1 MTTDLRDNNHG
12 QIEETDFHP
21 KSAVEELAEQTNPK
35 APSRRNKN
43 FLISMYHALK
53 GIFLV
58 VIRERN
64 MRFHLSFAF
73 FILVLG
79 LYLGLNRSEWLW
91 VVIAVFLAVY
101 GEFLNTVVEAVVD
114 LVVERKYHPLAGLVK
129 DVSAGMV
136 LVAVGAELI
145 ILALIFQPHI
155 WHYFGIETNFSRF
168 VHRLKG

>member
-1 MTTDLRDNNHG
+1 MTTDSRDNNFI
-12 QIEETDFHP
+12 QTAEPDYKE
-21 KSAVEELAEQTNPK
+21 KSAVEKLAEQNNAK
-35 APSRRNKN
+35 APTQRNKN
-43 FLISMYHALK
+43 FFISLYHALK

-64 MRFHLSFAF
+64 MRFHLAFAF
-73 FILVLG
+73 FVLVIG

-136 LVAVGAELI
+136 IVAVTAEMLI
-145 ILALIFQPHI
+145 LVIIFQPHV
-155 WHYFGIETNFSRF
+155 WHYFGIQTDLSRF

>member
-1 MTTDLRDNNHG
+1 MTTDLHDKHDTEN
-12 QIEETDFHP
+12 ESETFHP
-21 KSAVEELAEQTNPK
+21 KSTVEKLAERHNAK
-35 APSRRNKN
+35 EPSSRNSN
-43 FLISMYHALK
+43 FFISLYHALR
-53 GIFLV
+53 GIFLI

-64 MRFHLSFAF
+64 MRFHLGFAF
-73 FILVLG
+73 FVLVMG

-114 LVVERKYHPLAGLVK
+114 LVVERHYHPLAGLVK
-129 DVSAGMV
+129 DVAAGMV

-145 ILALIFQPHI
+145 ILALIFQPHV

-168 VHRLKG
+168 IHRLKG